1 MGTSRNDRS
10 PNIPP
15 WRPALAILGKTNTTP
30 EQQIREIW
38 RAAAADRG
46 EKLLRDFSH
55 EALANACKLVAQRS
69 SLAAG
74 LNAYDASTIHAS
86 DGGLAIEMG
95 RRALARCLAS
105 KSSPTQFVG
114 ELFSEAVSYYCS
126 RDLPS
131 FVAAP
136 GRIQSTSSAI
146 KLKAELRKLTRES
159 VKELG
164 PPKYTG
170 HAWKGYIDKVLKQLQ
185 HQQVQR

>member
-10 PNIPP
+10 PNTPP
-15 WRPALAILGKTNTTP
+15 WRPALAILGRTNSPP
-30 EQQIREIW
+30 EQQSREIW

-55 EALANACKLVAQRS
+55 EALSQACKLVAQRS
-69 SLAAG
+69 PLMEG
-74 LNAYDASTIHAS
+74 LNAYDTTVLHAS
-86 DGGLAIEMG
+86 DGGLALEMG
-95 RRALARCLAS
+95 RRALARSLAS
-105 KSSPTQFVG
+105 ESSPTHFVG

-146 KLKAELRKLTRES
+146 KLKEDLRKVARNS
-159 VKELG
+159 VKAIG
-164 PPKYTG
+164 PPKYVG
-170 HAWKGYIDKVLKQLQ
+170 REWKGYITKVLKHLQ
-185 HQQVQR
+185 SQQTHK